1 MVTISQRELRN
12 ASGRVLRE
20 AELGGEFTITRHGT
34 PVARLVPLDPEPDG
48 CRPARR
54 EPRFSVA
61 DLVSSTVSSEQLLA
75 DLRGDR

>member
-1 MVTISQRELRN
+1 MVTITQRELRD

-20 AELGGEFTITRHGT
+20 VERGGEFTITRRGV
-34 PVARLVPLDPEPDG
+34 PVARLVPLEAEPTG

-61 DLVSSTVSSEQLLA
+61 ELVSSNVSSEQLLA
-75 DLRGDR
+75 DLRGNR